1 MKTKTYLLV
10 DGGYLRT
17 LLRLANYKEHNA
29 DNIEHAARAC
39 VKQTKED
46 LLKILYYDARPYK
59 GVVKFSNGKSVTHS
73 PDDAWVDQLKLKD
86 LFAVRLGKCKLVGSA
101 SNRKRA
107 EFIQKGVDMR
117 VGLDIA
123 SLPGNVE
130 KIILVTGDTDLVPAI
145 KHARKCG
152 VQVVLVQLP
161 AKSPGRKISDE
172 LRGHADYIRTAKWP
186 KNLAQKT

>member
-10 DGGYLRT
+10 DGGYLRRF
-17 LLRLANYKEHNA
+17 LREANYKEFCA
-29 DNIEHAARAC
+29 DNIERAARNC
-39 VKQTKED
+39 VDRTKDE

-59 GVVKFSNGKSVTHS
+59 GEVKIANGQRVNLS
-73 PDDAWVDQLKLKD
+73 PDDAWIDHLKLKE
-86 LFAVRLGKCKLVGSA
+86 LFAVRLGRCKTSGIA
-101 SNRKRA
+101 PNREQIK
-107 EFIQKGVDMR
+107 FIQKGVDMR